1 MGVVTEGYMRS
12 WSMFIMAM
20 VLISG
25 RMILHTRKLLLEER
39 NLAQQ
44 SKIKLLEENYRH
56 AIELYKEKAILLH
69 DQRNHIQ
76 IINEY
81 IRKGETEKAL
91 HYGECINKKLDGIR
105 NRIWSNHQTIDM
117 VLNMKA
123 QEARDNNIEIDFR
136 FEDMSDLAMEE
147 TDICALL
154 FNLLDNAIE
163 ANLKIESIEKRWIK
177 LSGTKQGCML
187 FINST
192 NPIGERLQR
201 EGERLLTTKVDKRNH
216 GFGMES
222 VKQIIDKYQGVV
234 KIEEEEDVFFLDLV
248 MMAIS
253 AN

>member
-91 HYGECINKKLDGIR
+91 HYGECINKKLDGTR